1 MMTTVVSHKAV
12 YGTLILAM
20 ASILSGCFEGQSG
33 SNPEAIAASSAAL
46 QPQTGVNQAPE
57 INGVPVAT
65 IESGQTYTFAPSAK
79 DADNDFLE
87 FQVVNKP
94 QWAQFDNETGLLSGT
109 PQDSDVGETAD
120 ITIEVTDGR
129 DHRAIG
135 PFRIRVAERGSTTAG
150 GNTPPIITGT
160 AASSV
165 QVGSTYHFAPSA
177 SDVDG
182 ERLTFVISNRP
193 SWAAFNS
200 TTGVFTGV
208 PAAANAGIYSNIVV
222 SVTDGLTTISLPPFS
237 IQVNDGANRLP
248 TLSGEASATVKVSQT
263 YSFKPAAIDADGDNL
278 TYAIQ
283 NKPSWATFDA
293 STGRLQGTPAASHV
307 GTFGNVIIS
316 VSDGKASTSLPAF
329 TIGVV
334 APGRQALTNPVVRGG
349 ANATP
354 TISGS
359 PVTSVL
365 VGSAYNF
372 QPLAKDTDGD
382 TLTWSIENKPSWA
395 TFSTTTGRLIGKP
408 ASGNAGS
415 FKNIVVTV
423 TDGKSSAS
431 LAPFSIAVGNK
442 QLADVSGS
450 ASLSWV
456 APTENIDGSPLGNLA
471 GYRIMYGNSKTSL
484 TQMVE
489 LPNDS
494 AGSYTIAPLTSGS
507 WYFAVKAYTSS
518 GAESALS
525 AIASKTIP

>member
-12 YGTLILAM
+12 CGTLILAV

-33 SNPEAIAASSAAL
+33 SNPEAIAASSATL

-65 IESGQTYTFAPSAK
+65 VESGQTYTFAPSVK

-94 QWAQFDNETGLLSGT
+94 QWAQFDNATGLLFGT
-109 PQDSDVGETAD
+109 PQDSDIGETAD

-135 PFRIRVAERGSTTAG
+135 PFRIRVAERGSATVG
-150 GNTPPIITGT
+150 GNTPPVISGT

-165 QVGSTYHFAPSA
+165 QVGSEYHFAPTA
-177 SDVDG
+177 SDVDS
-182 ERLTFVISNRP
+182 ERLTYVISNRP

-200 TTGVFTGV
+200 TTGAFTGA
-208 PAAANAGIYSNIVV
+208 PTAANVGIYSNIVV
-222 SVTDGLTTISLPPFS
+222 SVSDGLATISLPPFS

-248 TLSGEASATVKVSQT
+248 TLSGEASATVKVSQP
-263 YSFKPAAIDADGDNL
+263 YSFKPAATDADGDAL
-278 TYAIQ
+278 TYIIR

-307 GTFGNVIIS
+307 GAFANIIIS
-316 VSDGKASTSLPAF
+316 ASDGKATTSLPAF

-334 APGRQALTNPVVRGG
+334 AGGQASTNPVERGA
-349 ANATP
+349 ANAAP
-354 TISGS
+354 AISGS
-359 PVTSVL
+359 PVTSGS
-365 VGSAYNF
+365 VGDTYSF
-372 QPLAKDTDGD
+372 QPTAKDPNGD
-382 TLTWSIENKPSWA
+382 TLSWSIKRKPVWA
-395 TFSTTTGRLIGKP
+395 TFSTTTGRLVGKP
-408 ASGNAGS
+408 GAGNAGN
-415 FKNIVVTV
+415 FKDIVITV
-423 TDGKSSAS
+423 SDGKLDAS
-431 LAPFSIAVGNK
+431 LGPFSIAVGSNK
-442 QLADVSGS
+442 LTNVGGS
-450 ASLSWV
+450 ASLSWA

-471 GYRIMYGNSKTSL
+471 GFRIVYGTSKSSL
-484 TQMVE
+484 TQIVE
-489 LPNDS
+489 LPNES
-494 AGSYTIAPLTSGS
+494 VTNYTIAQLPSGS